1 MSAWV
6 APSLVYIAFLGALGV
21 TTKLALRH
29 ISWQDVIVWTT
40 IVYILISLAML
51 AMGQAKV
58 AVGPGTLA
66 AIGSAV
72 LASTALI
79 ALYIAL
85 GKGDASVVVPFTSAY
100 PIVTLVLSALVLAE
114 KITLLRSVGA
124 AVVILGVVLISASG

>member
-1 MSAWV
+1 MTAWV
-6 APSLVYIAFLGALGV
+6 LPSLVYILFLGALGV

-40 IVYILISLAML
+40 IVYILISVAML
-51 AMGQAKV
+51 ALGQAKV

-66 AIGSAV
+66 AIGSAI

-100 PIVTLVLSALVLAE
+100 PVVTLVLSALVLAE
-114 KITLLRSVGA
+114 RITLLRSVGA
-124 AVVILGVVLISASG
+124 AVVIVGVVLISASG

>member
-1 MSAWV
+1 MTAWIL
-6 APSLVYIAFLGALGV
+6 PSLIYIIFLGTLGI

-29 ISWQDVIVWTT
+29 IGWQDMIVWTT
-40 IVYILISLAML
+40 IVYMLISIGML
-51 AMGQAKV
+51 VAGQAKI

-85 GKGDASVVVPFTSAY
+85 GKGDASTVVPFTSAY
-100 PIVTLVLSALVLAE
+100 PIITLILSVLVLAE
-114 KITLLRSVGA
+114 KITPLRGA
-124 AVVILGVVLISASG
+124 GAVIVILGVAMISAGS